1 MGIAWKKDSELKYGK
16 IPELEKKISK
26 MQNLGLKN
34 EDIKVWLDSY
44 HELEKAKEFQKY
56 QEILLN
62 IQEKINALKAKI
74 GIMD

>member
-1 MGIAWKKDSELKYGK
+1 
-16 IPELEKKISK
+16 

-44 HELEKAKEFQKY
+44 YELEKAKEFQKY

-62 IQEKINALKAKI
+62 IQEKINALKVKI
-74 GIMD
+74 GIID

>member
-1 MGIAWKKDSELKYGK
+1 M
-16 IPELEKKISK
+16 EKKISK

-44 HELEKAKEFQKY
+44 YELEKAKEFQKY

-62 IQEKINALKAKI
+62 IQEKINALKVKI
-74 GIMD
+74 GIID